1 MYLTDKEQWEPALEQ
16 IFKMHENTNCGFSL
30 REVWSVDWQS
40 HGLGAV
46 VNEATLSDRP
56 AVCE

>member
-30 REVWSVDWQS
+30 REGWSVDWQS

-46 VNEATLSDRP
+46 VKEATLSDRP
-56 AVCE
+56 AVRE